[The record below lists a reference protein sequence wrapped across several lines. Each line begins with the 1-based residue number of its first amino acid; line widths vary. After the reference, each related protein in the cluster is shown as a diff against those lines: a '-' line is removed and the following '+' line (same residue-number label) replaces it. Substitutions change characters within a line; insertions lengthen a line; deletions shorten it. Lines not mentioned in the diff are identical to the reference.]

1 MGFNLSRRIT
11 IYPSPLNR
19 FIRIMPFDD
28 IHNLV
33 HIFSPFKNYLQ
44 TVGIAAS
51 VETTFKWCENWL
63 I

>member
-1 MGFNLSRRIT
+1 
-11 IYPSPLNR
+11 
-19 FIRIMPFDD
+19 MPFDD

-51 VETTFKWCENWL
+51 VKLPLNGVKNWL